1 MSPLTAPRADLEGR
15 TALVTGG
22 SSDIGMATARALA
35 SRGADVAIHC
45 HAGVDKAEGLRK
57 ELEALGRQAT
67 VIRADLTLHDETRR
81 LAAEAQAFAPID
93 ILINNAGH
101 VVRRVHW
108 MELDP
113 AHLDRVFGLNY
124 RAPLYLVQSL
134 SPAMVERGRGVVINL
149 LSTAAWGGGSNTAF
163 AYGSA
168 KGALHT
174 LTQALARELAPKGV
188 RVLAVSPGTI
198 DSAFQR
204 EPGNVALW
212 KQWVGNIPVGRI
224 GRPDEIGEVVAFLAT
239 DAASFIVGE
248 TIHVNGGIF
257 MS

>member
-1 MSPLTAPRADLEGR
+1 MELEGR

-35 SRGADVAIHC
+35 GRGADVVIHYNSG
-45 HAGVDKAEGLRK
+45 AEKAQAVCAEV
-57 ELEALGRQAT
+57 EALGRRAS
-67 VIRADLTLHDETRR
+67 VIRADLTLHDEVRR
-81 LAAEAQAFAPID
+81 LAAEAAAFAPID
-93 ILINNAGH
+93 ILVNNAGH

-124 RAPLYLVQSL
+124 RAPLYLAQSL
-134 SPAMVERGRGVVINL
+134 TPAMVERGRGVVINL

-174 LTQALARELAPKGV
+174 LTQALARDLAPRGV
-188 RVLAVSPGTI
+188 RVLAVAPGTI
-198 DSAFQR
+198 NTAFQR
-204 EPGNVALW
+204 EPGNVEIW
-212 KQWVGNIPVGRI
+212 KKWVGNIPVGRI
-224 GRPDEIGEVVAFLAT
+224 GRPEEIGDVVAYLAT

>member
-1 MSPLTAPRADLEGR
+1 MELEGR

-35 SRGADVAIHC
+35 RRGADVVIHC
-45 HAGVDKAEGLRK
+45 NSGAEKADGVRAEV
-57 ELEALGRQAT
+57 EALGRRAT
-67 VIRADLTLHDETRR
+67 VIRADLTLHDDTRR
-81 LAAEAQAFAPID
+81 LASAAAAFGPID
-93 ILINNAGH
+93 ILVNNAGH

-124 RAPLYLVQSL
+124 RAPLYLAQSL
-134 SPAMVERGRGVVINL
+134 TPAMVERGRGVVINL

-174 LTQALARELAPKGV
+174 LTQALARDLAPKGV
-188 RVLAVSPGTI
+188 RVLAVAPGTI
-198 DSAFQR
+198 DTAFQR
-204 EPGNVALW
+204 EPGNVEIW
-212 KQWVGNIPVGRI
+212 KKWVGNIPVGRI
-224 GRPDEIGEVVAFLAT
+224 GQPEEIGEVVAFLAT

>member
-1 MSPLTAPRADLEGR
+1 MELAGR

-22 SSDIGMATARALA
+22 SSDIGLATVRALA
-35 SRGADVAIHC
+35 RRGADVVIHC
-45 HAGVDKAEGLRK
+45 NTGAEKAEGVRA
-57 ELEALGRQAT
+57 ELAALGRRAI
-67 VIRADLTLHDETRR
+67 VLRADLTLHDETRR
-81 LAAEAQAFAPID
+81 VAREAAAFAPID
-93 ILINNAGH
+93 ILVNNAGH

-124 RAPLYLVQSL
+124 RAPLFLAQSL
-134 SPAMVERGRGVVINL
+134 TPAMVERGRGVVINL

-174 LTQALARELAPKGV
+174 LTQGLARDLAPRGV
-188 RVLAVSPGTI
+188 RVLAVAPGTI
-198 DSAFQR
+198 NTAFQR
-204 EPGNVALW
+204 EAGNIEIW

-224 GRPDEIGEVVAFLAT
+224 GQPDEIGEVVAFLAT